1 MSGDLSNVVW
11 VLVIGLVVGWLAGLI
26 VRGGGFGV
34 LGDIIVGILGAGV
47 GRWLSNMLG
56 LFPTS
61 TLGLLLMS
69 VLGAV
74 VLICMIRL
82 IKRA

>member
-1 MSGDLSNVVW
+1 MSGDLSNVIW
-11 VLVIGLVVGWLAGLI
+11 VLVIGLVVGWLAGQI

-47 GRWLSNMLG
+47 GRWLSSALG

-74 VLICMIRL
+74 VLVCIIRL

>member
-1 MSGDLSNVVW
+1 MSGDLGNVVW
-11 VLVIGLVVGWLAGLI
+11 VLVVGLVVGWLAGQI

-34 LGDIIVGILGAGV
+34 LGDIIVGVLGAGV
-47 GRWLSNMLG
+47 GRWLSSALG

-61 TLGLLLMS
+61 TIGLLLMS

-74 VLICMIRL
+74 VLVGVVRL

>member
-11 VLVIGLVVGWLAGLI
+11 VLSIGLVVGWLAGQI

-47 GRWLSNMLG
+47 GRWLSSALG

-61 TLGLLLMS
+61 TIGLLLMS

-74 VLICMIRL
+74 VLVCIIRL
-82 IKRA
+82 IKHA